1 MNKYVIYTI
10 LVGGYDEIRQPAV
23 VDERFD
29 YVLFSDERVGE
40 RIGVW
45 QVRAIPYE
53 DTNRLR
59 HSRYAKC
66 HPTKVL
72 SDYQASLYM
81 DANIQISTPWVY
93 GRFMELVECGVEWA
107 SIKHP
112 DQHCIYDEI
121 VAITD
126 LRWIRDWDVVEWYAK
141 MKKAGFPE
149 NNGLY
154 ENNVIFR
161 LHTEKVEQVGEM
173 WWETLEKDCKR
184 DQFSLMY
191 VLWHVKPLMDFYLP
205 NGECPRIGSQHF
217 AYYNHNPH
225 KRVLKLGFHEM
236 MRYRIIRTQYPN
248 NIRKGYHEMF
258 DWTSRF
264 KYPKTALLLWELIF
278 SLRYAPM
285 MIMNSIKN
293 RK

>member
-10 LVGGYDEIRQPAV
+10 LVGGYDEIRQPEV

-40 RIGVW
+40 CIGVW

-59 HSRYAKC
+59 LSRYAKC
-66 HPTKVL
+66 HPCQVL

-93 GRFMELVECGVEWA
+93 ERFMALVETGVEWA

-112 DQHCIYDEI
+112 DQQCIYDEI
-121 VAITD
+121 VAISV
-126 LRWIRDWDVVEWYAK
+126 LRWVRDFDVVEWYAK

-149 NNGLY
+149 NYGLY

-161 LHTEKVEQVGEM
+161 QHTGKVEQVGEM
-173 WWETLEKDCKR
+173 WWKTLEKDCKR

-191 VLWHVKPLMDFYLP
+191 VLWQVKPLMDFYLP

-236 MRYRIIRTQYPN
+236 MRYRIIRTKYPN

-264 KYPKTALLLWELIF
+264 KWPKAALLLWELIF

-293 RK
+293 RR